1 MKHDYGTVA
10 DFLRTHPDA
19 TLDMM
24 TPGGFVLLTPELGA
38 GLLAGGTVPAHPG
51 SPGSELERTVEAD
64 ELLCQTFSELT
75 QDKKDPAR
83 FYALTEWPME
93 HASVEEETQ
102 GLGLCQQM

>member
-10 DFLRTHPDA
+10 DFLRSHPDA

-51 SPGSELERTVEAD
+51 CPGGELER
-64 ELLCQTFSELT
+64 
-75 QDKKDPAR
+75 
-83 FYALTEWPME
+83 
-93 HASVEEETQ
+93 SVGLWVAPEPETLEREYLAYYNSMQ
-102 GLGLCQQM
+102 KRKEKTA